1 MTHDRDHGGDVRL
14 RRSLEEIAGELG
26 LGLEEEPAPRRM
38 VGVLV
43 PAAHSTSDVDQTE
56 PPDAAGEDDDAAIEQ
71 LITRWEQL
79 EHHEVME
86 VAGDVT
92 SDPYVAI
99 TPSGTQLVDRQALEE
114 WVKSDHFRHHR
125 EKFAGAR
132 PSERQVSGF
141 QVVYLGPAM
150 ASVTYRTEE
159 EGTDGRVY
167 VSSSAAIVRREQGG
181 WRVAAF
187 TKFAQVR

>member
-1 MTHDRDHGGDVRL
+1 MTHDRDHGDDVRL
-14 RRSLEEIAGELG
+14 RCSLEDLAGGLG
-26 LGLEEEPAPRRM
+26 LGLEEEPEPRRM

-56 PPDAAGEDDDAAIEQ
+56 PPDAAGENDDAAIEQ

-79 EHHEVME
+79 EHDEVME
-86 VAGDVT
+86 VAGEVT

-99 TPSGTQLVDRQALEE
+99 TPGGTQLVDRAALEE
-114 WVKSDHFRHHR
+114 WVESDHFEEHR
-125 EKFAGAR
+125 EKFAGAN

-141 QVVYLGPAM
+141 QIVYLGPAM

-159 EGTDGRVY
+159 TGTDGRVY
-167 VSSSAAIVRREQGG
+167 VSNSAAIVRREQGG

-187 TKFAQVR
+187 TKFAEVR